1 MRVLAVTGS
10 LRSSS
15 WNGELLRLA
24 ETYAPGDVEV
34 VRYTGLKQIPPYDEE
49 DEELAPAAVESFREA
64 VRSADV
70 VLFATPEY
78 NASIPGVLKNALD
91 WASRPD
97 IMSGPFWSKPV
108 AVVSASTGSFG
119 AVWAQQELKKVLRAL
134 GARVL
139 ETPELALAK
148 AHERLPQPDDELRA
162 AITATW
168 AALSQ
173 AARPVAAAAA

>member
-24 ETYAPGDVEV
+24 EAYAPGDVEV
-34 VRYTGLKQIPPYDEE
+34 VRFSGLKEIPPYDEE
-49 DEELAPAAVESFREA
+49 DEELESAAVEAFRNA

-70 VLFATPEY
+70 VLLSTPEY
-78 NASIPGVLKNALD
+78 NGSIPGVLKNALD

-97 IMSGPFWSKPV
+97 VMSGPFWSKPV

-119 AVWAQQELKKVLRAL
+119 AVWAQQDLKRVLRTL

-139 ETPELALAK
+139 DTPELALAK
-148 AHERLPQPDDELRA
+148 AHERLPQPDDDLRA

-173 AARPVAAAAA
+173 AAQPVAEAA

>member
-1 MRVLAVTGS
+1 MRVLAITGS

-15 WNGELLRLA
+15 LNGELLRLA
-24 ETYAPGDVEV
+24 EILAPHDVEV
-34 VRYTGLKQIPPYDEE
+34 EHYARLKEIPPYDEG
-49 DEELAPAAVESFREA
+49 DEEIEVEPLAAFRDA
-64 VRSADV
+64 VRSADL

-78 NASIPGVLKNALD
+78 NGSIPGQLKNALD

-97 IMSGPFWSKPV
+97 ITVGPFWNKPV

-119 AVWAQQELKKVLRAL
+119 GAWAQQDLKRVLRTV

-139 ETPELALAK
+139 DTPELALAK
-148 AHERLPQPDDELRA
+148 AHERLARPDDELRA

-168 AALSQ
+168 AALSVEMTPAQ
-173 AARPVAAAAA
+173 AA